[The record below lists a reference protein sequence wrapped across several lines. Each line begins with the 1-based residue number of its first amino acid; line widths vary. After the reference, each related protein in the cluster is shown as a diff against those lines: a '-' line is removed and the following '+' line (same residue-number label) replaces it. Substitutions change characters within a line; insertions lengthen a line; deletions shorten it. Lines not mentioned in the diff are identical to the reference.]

1 MLDASS
7 NREDRTMRA
16 RAEWML
22 GGLLVVAMIAGCDR
36 SAAPR
41 DAAKSAATAPAAS
54 LADTSWQLVQFIGS
68 DGGKVEPDDRTKY
81 TLTFEPD
88 GVVVARIDCNRGR
101 GSWKSDEPGQLVLGP
116 LALTRMMC
124 PPGSMHDRVAA
135 DFGAV
140 RAYAVKGGH
149 LFLSLMADGGTYEY
163 EPATAPAQSG

>member
-1 MLDASS
+1 
-7 NREDRTMRA
+7 MRA

-22 GGLLVVAMIAGCDR
+22 GGLLVVATIAGCER
-36 SAAPR
+36 AAAPP
-41 DAAKSAATAPAAS
+41 DAAKSGAS
-54 LADTSWQLVQFIGS
+54 VPVASVAGTSWQLVQFTGS
-68 DGGKVEPDDRTKY
+68 DGSKIEPDDRTKY

-101 GSWKSDEPGQLVLGP
+101 GSWKSEQPGQLVLGP

-140 RAYAVKGGH
+140 RAYVLKDGH

-163 EPATAPAQSG
+163 EPATAAPRSG